1 MSDNISAALFERLY
15 EEDAN
20 AKLKQRQKQ
29 VNDLDELKANLAKVA
44 KQAEVSHAERQKK
57 IVELENAL
65 KATKEESGN
74 LQRAEYQNCQ
84 RILKEIE
91 VAKLALVK
99 SAPSYIQ
106 HCRETVLKDVETF
119 NTTEKVQAVNQALGT
134 FNDWYYQAM
143 DFAAMNVGFKK
154 AIEELS
160 PSNT

>member
-91 VAKLALVK
+91 TAKLELVK
-99 SAPSYIQ
+99 TAPSYIQ
-106 HCRETVLKDVETF
+106 HCWQAVKKDLGTV
-119 NTTEKVQAVNQALGT
+119 NTTEKIQAVNQALGT
-134 FNDWYYQAM
+134 FNGWYYQAM
-143 DFAAMNVGFKK
+143 DFSAMNEGFKK
-154 AIEELS
+154 AVEELS
-160 PSNT
+160 PSDA